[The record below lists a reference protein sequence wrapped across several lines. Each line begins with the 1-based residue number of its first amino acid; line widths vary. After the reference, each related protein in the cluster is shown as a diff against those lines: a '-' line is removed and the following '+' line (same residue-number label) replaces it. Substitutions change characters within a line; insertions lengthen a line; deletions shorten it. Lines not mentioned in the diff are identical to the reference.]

1 LSHKGCLFAQPR
13 YIAALATGESTLVRL
28 AFRRAEPPWTLYADC
43 PPPVLHIFYN
53 NDHPGV
59 YYHRHDHGPRRIRHH
74 WHSQA
79 EAASKEVLK
88 LPTIDRTTAK
98 DFISLRHTCQHFR
111 KISSARQ
118 LAFWRIRQVHRV
130 LPVSTHSASSQG
142 ACMHAP
148 TPDCRKPKLTHSPAS
163 ISCTQYASTTTH
175 RLDYGAHIRFSLHN
189 YRLPALDT
197 SLGFA

>member
-43 PPPVLHIFYN
+43 PPPVLHILSN

-59 YYHRHDHGPRRIRHH
+59 YYNRHDHGPRRIRHH

-79 EAASKEVLK
+79 EAASKEALK
-88 LPTIDRTTAK
+88 LQTSIAPSQKIFFLIRQ
-98 DFISLRHTCQHFR
+98 TCQHFR
-111 KISSARQ
+111 KISSAPQ
-118 LAFWRIRQVHRV
+118 LTFWRIQQDHRV
-130 LPVSTHSASSQG
+130 LPVSPHSASRKL
-142 ACMHAP
+142 ACMQAP
-148 TPDCRKPKLTHSPAS
+148 TPDCRKSKLTHSPALT
-163 ISCTQYASTTTH
+163 SCTHYANTTP
-175 RLDYGAHIRFSLHN
+175 RLDYGAHIRFSHHN
-189 YRLPALDT
+189 YRLPAFDF